1 MWIGLTILFF
11 LISIFTS
18 LLVYYSLRR
27 ITQYE
32 ELILEIQQVIKFSTE
47 KMKLVDSKGHY
58 ESDDETGF
66 FFEQLKQIQLSL
78 DGIFEEETQDFKKE
92 IKKKEKYILDKR
104 FKIFKLLN
112 IIQLKVVVK
121 KYNLWKTNTFFFD
134 KLAENIINTFKFT
147 YFDDPFVDVKHEVV
161 DFMVMNIF
169 KYDHTKGSKEFSYF
183 SVVKKLFNSS

>member
-18 LLVYYSLRR
+18 VLVYYSLRR

-32 ELILEIQQVIKFSTE
+32 ELILEIQQVIKFSTD

-78 DGIFEEETQDFKKE
+78 DEIFEEETQDTKKE
-92 IKKKEKYILDKR
+92 
-104 FKIFKLLN
+104 
-112 IIQLKVVVK
+112 
-121 KYNLWKTNTFFFD
+121 
-134 KLAENIINTFKFT
+134 
-147 YFDDPFVDVKHEVV
+147 
-161 DFMVMNIF
+161 
-169 KYDHTKGSKEFSYF
+169 S
-183 SVVKKLFNSS
+183 

>member
-18 LLVYYSLRR
+18 VLVYYSLRR

-66 FFEQLKQIQLSL
+66 FFKQLKQIQLSL
-78 DGIFEEETQDFKKE
+78 DGIFEEEIVDAKKE
-92 IKKKEKYILDKR
+92 
-104 FKIFKLLN
+104 N
-112 IIQLKVVVK
+112 
-121 KYNLWKTNTFFFD
+121 
-134 KLAENIINTFKFT
+134 
-147 YFDDPFVDVKHEVV
+147 
-161 DFMVMNIF
+161 
-169 KYDHTKGSKEFSYF
+169 
-183 SVVKKLFNSS
+183 

>member
-32 ELILEIQQVIKFSTE
+32 ELILQIQQVIKFSTE
-47 KMKLVDSKGHY
+47 KMKLVDAKGHY

-78 DGIFEEETQDFKKE
+78 DEVFEEEKKDGE
-92 IKKKEKYILDKR
+92 RKSE
-104 FKIFKLLN
+104 
-112 IIQLKVVVK
+112 
-121 KYNLWKTNTFFFD
+121 
-134 KLAENIINTFKFT
+134 
-147 YFDDPFVDVKHEVV
+147 
-161 DFMVMNIF
+161 
-169 KYDHTKGSKEFSYF
+169 G
-183 SVVKKLFNSS
+183 

>member
-11 LISIFTS
+11 IISVFTS
-18 LLVYYSLRR
+18 TLVYYSLRR

-78 DGIFEEETQDFKKE
+78 DGIFEEEMQDA
-92 IKKKEKYILDKR
+92 KKEK
-104 FKIFKLLN
+104 
-112 IIQLKVVVK
+112 
-121 KYNLWKTNTFFFD
+121 
-134 KLAENIINTFKFT
+134 
-147 YFDDPFVDVKHEVV
+147 
-161 DFMVMNIF
+161 
-169 KYDHTKGSKEFSYF
+169 
-183 SVVKKLFNSS
+183 